1 MKYTNRDVK
10 DRVSKIIR
18 DISVSGWQPDYI
30 VGLTRGGLVP
40 AAMLSYYYN
49 LPMHA
54 LNVSFRDSEVGPET
68 NLWMPEDAIG
78 GTFTAQKQILIVD
91 DINDS
96 GQTLQW
102 IKEDWESTVYQ
113 PDPLSWKD
121 VWHKNV
127 RFAVLVDNT
136 ESTFDVDYSG
146 GRVNKTEDPSW
157 IIFPWERWW
166 H

>member
-1 MKYTNRDVK
+1 MQYTNK
-10 DRVSKIIR
+10 DIKKGVSKIIR
-18 DISVSGWQPDYI
+18 DINVSDWEPDYI

-40 AAMLSYYYN
+40 AAMLSYYFN

-54 LNVSFRDSEVGPET
+54 LNVSFRDSEVGPES

-78 GTFTAQKQILIVD
+78 GTFTPQKQILIVD

-96 GQTLQW
+96 GKTLLW
-102 IKEDWESTVYQ
+102 IKEDWQSSVNAGN
-113 PDPLSWKD
+113 LSWSD

-127 RFAVLVDNT
+127 RFATLVNNT
-136 ESTFDVDYSG
+136 ESDFTVDYSG
-146 GRVNKTEDPSW
+146 FEVNKKEDPSW

-166 H
+166 Y